1 MSKVHDSSY
10 KFLFSN
16 PEFVRDLIIGFIP
29 DDWLHSLDYGTLE
42 KVPGSYITEDFKQR
56 EDDIVWRVKVGGE
69 WIYLYL
75 LIEFQ
80 SSVDKYMALRMMVY
94 VGLLYQ
100 DLVKRGEMLADG
112 RLPPILPIVLYNGSQ
127 RWTAATDIA
136 DLIPAVPG
144 LVSEFK
150 PNLKYLLIDENAYS
164 THELSSLR
172 NLVAAVF
179 QFEQAQSPSSIE
191 DIINLLIEWLADRP
205 DLKRMFALWIRA
217 TLMRKQNY
225 SISLPQIDD
234 LQEIKVMLAD
244 RLEEWAH
251 GYIAEGELKG
261 KQQGLQEGKQQG
273 LQEGKQ
279 QGLQEGKQQGLQ
291 EGKQQGL
298 QEGKQQGLQ
307 EGKQQGE
314 MLALQRLLAKR
325 FGVIPM
331 ETVALISQA
340 PLEDIEKWFDCAID
354 AKQLSDVFV
363 E

>member
-1 MSKVHDSSY
+1 MNKAHDSSY

-29 DDWLHSLDYGTLE
+29 DDWLQTLDYETLE
-42 KVPGSYITEDFKQR
+42 KVPGSYITDDFKQR

-69 WIYLYL
+69 WVYLYL

-100 DLVKRGEMLADG
+100 DLVKRGEVLDDG

-127 RWTAATDIA
+127 RWTAATDIS

-144 LVSEFK
+144 LVAEFK
-150 PNLKYLLIDENAYS
+150 PHLKYLLIDESAYS
-164 THELSSLR
+164 SSELSSLR

-179 QFEQAQSPSSIE
+179 QFEQAQSPANIE
-191 DIINLLIEWLADRP
+191 DIINLLIEWLTDRP

-225 SISLPQIDD
+225 SILLPQIDD
-234 LQEIKVMLAD
+234 LQEIKVMLAE

-251 GYIAEGELKG
+251 SYIAEGELKG
-261 KQQGLQEGKQQG
+261 ELKGL
-273 LQEGKQ
+273 
-279 QGLQEGKQQGLQ
+279 
-291 EGKQQGL
+291 
-298 QEGKQQGLQ
+298 
-307 EGKQQGE
+307 QQGE

-331 ETVALISQA
+331 ETVSLISQA
-340 PLEDIEKWFDCAID
+340 PLEDIERWFDRAID
-354 AKQLSDVFV
+354 ATKLSDVFTD
-363 E
+363 

>member
-1 MSKVHDSSY
+1 
-10 KFLFSN
+10 
-16 PEFVRDLIIGFIP
+16 
-29 DDWLHSLDYGTLE
+29 
-42 KVPGSYITEDFKQR
+42 
-56 EDDIVWRVKVGGE
+56 
-69 WIYLYL
+69 
-75 LIEFQ
+75 
-80 SSVDKYMALRMMVY
+80 
-94 VGLLYQ
+94 
-100 DLVKRGEMLADG
+100 
-112 RLPPILPIVLYNGSQ
+112 
-127 RWTAATDIA
+127 
-136 DLIPAVPG
+136 
-144 LVSEFK
+144 
-150 PNLKYLLIDENAYS
+150 
-164 THELSSLR
+164 LR

-179 QFEQAQSPSSIE
+179 QFEQAKSPASIE

-298 QEGKQQGLQ
+298 QEGELNGLQ
-307 EGKQQGE
+307 KGE

-340 PLEDIEKWFDCAID
+340 PLEDIEKWFDRAID
-354 AKQLSDVFV
+354 AQQLSDVFV
-363 E
+363 D